1 MCAIAPNRISWRV
14 AGLSTVMFG
23 VQAISLWDSEA
34 GMTQIDKY
42 TYSED
47 PAVVAGAC
55 LGFGL
60 CCCSVRSE
68 LDPAFAL
75 LSEHVHRYAFSMYP
89 YCS

>member
-1 MCAIAPNRISWRV
+1 
-14 AGLSTVMFG
+14 
-23 VQAISLWDSEA
+23 
-34 GMTQIDKY
+34 MTQIDKY

-60 CCCSVRSE
+60 CCCSIRSE

-75 LSEHVHRYAFSMYP
+75 LSEHVHRCELNNQVWESPHDSTCPVVSILKKKNPFELFRILVSCVY
-89 YCS
+89 

>member
-1 MCAIAPNRISWRV
+1 
-14 AGLSTVMFG
+14 
-23 VQAISLWDSEA
+23 VQAISLWDCEA

-75 LSEHVHRYAFSMYP
+75 LSEHVHRCAVLKLSRLLQHLPSTRYTTCTETCMS
-89 YCS
+89 CICT